1 MAIQGLISD
10 LFKEISRFLYKDMI
24 QGLIETYLD
33 SVVIQKN
40 ILQERP
46 HIGIFALAILHFV
59 QDLFGVFVGDILLIQ

>member
-10 LFKEISRFLYKDMI
+10 LLKDISCFLYKDMI

-40 ILQERP
+40 VSEERP
-46 HIGIFALAILHFV
+46 HIGILYHGGITMVILNIT
-59 QDLFGVFVGDILLIQ
+59 Q